1 MQIQILR
8 QKILSAVLKKKKKAE
23 LFMKITNYHTPTLKT
38 FNTQSQNQSIETSKT
53 TNSTVLPSFA
63 QSADKQVLVDN
74 KKFEKYQKAQKYVDG
89 LDNKHMPLG
98 AYDLSKLEGIQY
110 GIKVFE
116 GLNIKQVIILVSRLH
131 AICTS
136 RTCSNG
142 CVHCYADAKPFHVKK
157 DDTETITK
165 MSWEDFCSLTEG
177 IKEFADRMHKPVGN
191 LPSFP
196 RKTISPFVDAD
207 SMEIVLQDKN
217 GKEYDMID
225 ISKKIEQ
232 DLNFHTLFDTSGWT
246 PKNKKLQERAQ
257 RYVEYINK
265 QFDEGHQNLIVNI
278 SLNPFHKLN
287 SKYVEYINSDPKR
300 AKKFRELY
308 TDRMANVFYTL
319 IPLQNVMVL
328 NRALHSD
335 SSGNELYKRNAQ
347 AELIQEIR
355 NKLEEKYKND
365 PSCTPKSIIDNLDK
379 FDFIVNEIK
388 TNALGAT
395 GRLENLLDKNDEDLK
410 ESLKLHK
417 LNHAHPKT
425 ILTNKTGCIGNV
437 FVDANGRV
445 YATDEYNTVKT
456 DIQLNFKNKN
466 KKTPPVFGLI
476 EGQVKADDLLKNLRD
491 SYLI

>member
-1 MQIQILR
+1 
-8 QKILSAVLKKKKKAE
+8 
-23 LFMKITNYHTPTLKT
+23 MKITNCHPSTLKT
-38 FNTQSQNQSIETSKT
+38 FNTQQQSQSIETSKT
-53 TNSTVLPSFA
+53 TNSTALPSFA
-63 QSADKQVLVDN
+63 QIIDKQAIVDS
-74 KKFEKYQKAQKYVDG
+74 KKFEKYKQAQKYVDG
-89 LDNKHMPLG
+89 LDNKHIPLG

-116 GLNIKQVIILVSRLH
+116 GLNIKQVIILVSCLH

-177 IKEFADRMHKPVGN
+177 IKEFANRMHKNVSN
-191 LPSFP
+191 LAPFP
-196 RKTISPFVDAD
+196 RTTIAPFVDAD

-225 ISKKIEQ
+225 ISKKIKQ
-232 DLNFHTLFDTSGWT
+232 DLNCNTLFDTSGWT
-246 PKNKKLQERAQ
+246 PKNQKIQERAQ
-257 RYVEYINK
+257 RYVECINK
-265 QFDEGHQNLIVNI
+265 QYDEGHQNFIFNI

-328 NRALHSD
+328 NRALSNE
-335 SSGNELYKRNAQ
+335 SSGNELYKRDAQ
-347 AELIQEIR
+347 QELIKEIR
-355 NKLEEKYKND
+355 DKLEEKYKND
-365 PSCTPKSIIDNLDK
+365 PSCTPKSITDNLDK

-388 TNALGAT
+388 TGALGAT
-395 GRLENLLDKNDEDLK
+395 GRLENLLDENDEDLK
-410 ESLKLHK
+410 ESMKLHK
-417 LNHAHPKT
+417 LNHSHPKT
-425 ILTNKTGCIGNV
+425 ILTNHAGHIGSV

-476 EGQVKADDLLKNLRD
+476 EGQVSAGDLFKNLRD
-491 SYLI
+491 FYLI